1 MYLLSSRLRYFTYAI
16 LLFGCSNCKQKAPPP
31 PPQPPPVEIS
41 SDNKLSDAEKAEGFV
56 SLFDGTTLTGWRN
69 YNKQTIGKGWK
80 IDQNAIYL
88 DAKPNPSGDWQA
100 VDGGDIVSADE
111 YQDFELRL
119 DWKIQKDGNSGIIYN
134 VVETPKNEY
143 VWYTGPEMQVLDND
157 GHSDGKIKK
166 HRAGDLYD
174 LISCSTET
182 VKGPGEWNA
191 AKLVSKGG
199 HIEHWLNGTKVVEYT
214 AFADGKPTKEWLA
227 LIKGSKFKDMP
238 LFGRS
243 NKGRI
248 ALQDHGNQVWY
259 KNIRIKK

>member
-1 MYLLSSRLRYFTYAI
+1 MQLPFPRLRYIIYAM
-16 LLFGCSNCKQKAPPP
+16 LLFGFSNCKQKAPPP
-31 PPQPPPVEIS
+31 PPPPPPPPAMT
-41 SDNKLSDAEKAEGFV
+41 DNILSDAEKAEGFV
-56 SLFDGTTLTGWRN
+56 SLFDGTTLNGWRN

-80 IDQNAIYL
+80 VDQNSIYL

-100 VDGGDIVSADE
+100 VDGGDIVCAEE

-134 VVETPKNEY
+134 VVESPKNEY
-143 VWYTGPEMQVLDND
+143 VWYTGPEMQVLDNN

-174 LISCSTET
+174 LIECSTEP
-182 VKGPGEWNA
+182 VKGPGEWNEV
-191 AKLVSKGG
+191 KLISKAG
-199 HIEHWLNGTKVVEYT
+199 HYEHWMNGVKVVEYN

-238 LFGRS
+238 LFGLS